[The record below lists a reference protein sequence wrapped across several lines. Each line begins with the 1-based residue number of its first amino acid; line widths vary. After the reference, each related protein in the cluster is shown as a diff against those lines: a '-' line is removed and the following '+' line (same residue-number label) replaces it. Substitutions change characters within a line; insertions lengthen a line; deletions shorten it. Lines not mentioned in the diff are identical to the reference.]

1 MDISRLSSSG
11 FYPSSYPVPAG
22 NRGARERAL
31 ELVNEVATIRPVRES
46 PEKIVQGEVLQRQRS
61 AHQYS
66 STRDYLDS
74 RLFDAGSF
82 DAASADTGSRSNPG
96 ATGRVVGTYLSHT
109 HELIQPDVN
118 RGKQVDYFI

>member
-1 MDISRLSSSG
+1 MDISRLPSSG

-31 ELVNEVATIRPVRES
+31 ELVNEVATIRPVRE
-46 PEKIVQGEVLQRQRS
+46 PIEKVVQGEVLQRQRS
-61 AHQYS
+61 AHHYS
-66 STRDYLDS
+66 STRDYLGS
-74 RLFDAGSF
+74 RVFDASSF
-82 DAASADTGSRSNPG
+82 DAASDTGSRSNPG
-96 ATGRVVGTYLSHT
+96 ATGRVLGAYLSHT